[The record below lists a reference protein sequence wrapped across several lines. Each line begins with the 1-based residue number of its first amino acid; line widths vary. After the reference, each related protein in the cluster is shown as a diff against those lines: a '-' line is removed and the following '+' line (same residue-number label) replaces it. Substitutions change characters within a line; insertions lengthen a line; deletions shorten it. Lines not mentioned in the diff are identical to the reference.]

1 MGAHLHLHFFFA
13 LLDDVETWSDA
24 RQRKRRLAEEV
35 WIAEHV
41 DVLHDEPQ
49 QRHRRIDDIKLAR
62 LGPDRIET
70 IIHWKNRQHHSRFTS
85 HLPSRVSEYGRKKE
99 RKVDLYSAYRQF
111 LDH

>member
-70 IIHWKNRQHHSRFTS
+70 IIH
-85 HLPSRVSEYGRKKE
+85 
-99 RKVDLYSAYRQF
+99 
-111 LDH
+111 